1 MKRKI
6 YVDFDGVIWDTWP
19 MLYKILKDN
28 STYLYDKLVSKS
40 LTHEDNLEIV
50 KIYQNNNWDLIIQ
63 NTSPIEGSLEALK
76 ELFETNMYDISI
88 LTHCNSDL
96 EVSNKKKIIDEFIPG
111 MQVIPVFKPK
121 AKSEAVDAR
130 GAILIDDFSGNLDD
144 WEEAGGIGIKFS
156 LDDSNTNFHH
166 VSSLFDIVKVID
178 EIEYESENSNA
189 DFDLIETAA

>member
-50 KIYQNNNWDLIIQ
+50 KIYQNNNNWDLIIQ

-96 EVSNKKKIIDEFIPG
+96 EVSNKKK
-111 MQVIPVFKPK
+111 
-121 AKSEAVDAR
+121 
-130 GAILIDDFSGNLDD
+130 
-144 WEEAGGIGIKFS
+144 
-156 LDDSNTNFHH
+156 
-166 VSSLFDIVKVID
+166 
-178 EIEYESENSNA
+178 
-189 DFDLIETAA
+189 